1 MSKTLKMTFLME
13 GNKTFTYS
21 LAEPKEVLTKAEV
34 EAVMTSMIEKKAV
47 VVNGIFPTAVKE
59 ALIRSTEDTVLA

>member
-1 MSKTLKMTFLME
+1 ME

-21 LAEPKEVLTKAEV
+21 LAEPKEGLTKAEV